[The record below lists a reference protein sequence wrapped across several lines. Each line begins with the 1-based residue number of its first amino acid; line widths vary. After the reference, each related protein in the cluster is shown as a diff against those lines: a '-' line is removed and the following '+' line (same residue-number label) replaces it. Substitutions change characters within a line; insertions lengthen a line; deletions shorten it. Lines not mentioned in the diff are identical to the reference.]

1 MAARKRKTNGKKIKS
16 ARLNLL
22 IHPELKRW
30 AHKYATD
37 RGKSISGIV
46 MDHLIELR
54 EQERGGD
61 VEQI

>member
-1 MAARKRKTNGKKIKS
+1 MAVKKTQKKTKS

-30 AHKYATD
+30 AHRYAED
-37 RGKSISGIV
+37 RGKSISGLI
-46 MDHLIELR
+46 MDHLVELR